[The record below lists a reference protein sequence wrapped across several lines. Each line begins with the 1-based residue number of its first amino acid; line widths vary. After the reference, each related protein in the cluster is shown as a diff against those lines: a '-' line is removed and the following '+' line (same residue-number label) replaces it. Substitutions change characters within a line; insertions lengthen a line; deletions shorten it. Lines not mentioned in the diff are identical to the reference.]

1 MLEMA
6 GKSNVQI
13 PMDLNP
19 ASCTGGGMLC
29 IHPDSSDQGD
39 ECFRLDEQFCPEIK
53 HFGYKCHDFENDKGE
68 IHLRLCIVTVEEKM
82 NNTLYTFSCGVS
94 CSLLQCSQGKACE
107 AVQDSVQLTVL
118 AVHDTEGM
126 SSN

>member
-1 MLEMA
+1 MSEMA
-6 GKSNVQI
+6 GRSDVQI

-19 ASCTGGGMLC
+19 AVCEGGGMLC
-29 IHPDSSDQGD
+29 IHTDSSDQGD
-39 ECFRLDEQFCPEIK
+39 ECFLLGAQFCPEIK
-53 HFGYKCHDFENDKGE
+53 QFGYKCHDVENDKGE
-68 IHLRLCIVTVEEKM
+68 IQLRLRIVTVEEKM
-82 NNTLYTFSCGVS
+82 NNTLYTFSCTLP
-94 CSLLQCSQGKACE
+94 CNQAECSQGKFCK